1 MDEKT
6 LTSPQP
12 GVPRQ
17 AAAPPIERTE
27 PAVVRPQRRRPA
39 PRPLWAALSAG
50 VAAAAVLL
58 VVLAPAGTF
67 TLRGSVALTAAG
79 ATSYGI
85 DRCEG
90 IGGYADLHP
99 GATVTIFDSKGR
111 VVGLAPLGTGISS
124 AMSCTFPFEVP
135 EVPADSLNYT
145 VEIGN
150 RGKTTFLP
158 EVAKSGQIALT
169 VG

>member
-6 LTSPQP
+6 LAGPQP
-12 GVPRQ
+12 TVPRQ
-17 AAAPPIERTE
+17 AAAPAIERNG
-27 PAVVRPQRRRPA
+27 PAVVRPPRRRV
-39 PRPLWAALSAG
+39 PRRLWAALPAG
-50 VAAAAVLL
+50 VAAGAVLL
-58 VVLAPAGTF
+58 VVLGPPGTF
-67 TLRGSVALTAAG
+67 TLNGSIALTAAG
-79 ATSYGI
+79 ATARGI
-85 DRCEG
+85 DRCQG
-90 IGGYADLHP
+90 TGGYVDLHP
-99 GATVTIFDSKGR
+99 GATVTVYDSKGR

-135 EVPADSLNYT
+135 DVPADSRNYT

-158 EVAKSGQIALT
+158 DVAKSGQIALT